1 MQSKPEDL
9 VGANPGIAVMFQ
21 QKGLLE
27 AQHLVFVGLT
37 HMNTHART
45 LQLWNNNSSMEVC
58 TSICYLPFL
67 LFFSKLGEYI
77 RWQGWF
83 ESAHQRNTKWNPA
96 SVCLSRRQRDARPV
110 KYLLLVVLLPYSL
123 CSCQVWAG
131 DLVLLCCGLF
141 LWRAGSEETHTHTKN
156 IFPSYT
162 FTPWLERSFILK
174 SLYLCKIQDSY

>member
-1 MQSKPEDL
+1 
-9 VGANPGIAVMFQ
+9 MFQ